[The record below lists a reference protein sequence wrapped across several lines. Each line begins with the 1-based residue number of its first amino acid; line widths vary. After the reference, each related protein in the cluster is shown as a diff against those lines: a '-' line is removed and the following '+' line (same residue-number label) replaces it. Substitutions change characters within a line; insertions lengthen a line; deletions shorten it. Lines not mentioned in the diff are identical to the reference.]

1 MIEQTT
7 TLAGIIVVVE
17 VIKKVTEDK
26 ITRWLP
32 LISLLLGIGTNLMIA
47 GVSPENIL
55 NGVLLGGA
63 AAGIYDFGSKTVLD
77 R

>member
-17 VIKKVTEDK
+17 VIKKITEDK

-32 LISLLLGIGTNLMIA
+32 LISLLLGIGTNLMIF
-47 GVSPENIL
+47 GVSPENVL

-63 AAGIYDFGSKTVLD
+63 ACGIYDFGSKTVLD